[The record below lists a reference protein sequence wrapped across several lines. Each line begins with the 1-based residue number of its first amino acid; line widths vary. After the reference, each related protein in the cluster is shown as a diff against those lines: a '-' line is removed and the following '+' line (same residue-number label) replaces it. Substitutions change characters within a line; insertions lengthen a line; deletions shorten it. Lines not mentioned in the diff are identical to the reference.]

1 MFNALLDF
9 IFPKKCVFCGKS
21 LVVGAP
27 IGVCDE
33 CADEIPYYAG
43 EYLYENGSARGG
55 GDARAENTRATWG
68 EGGGD
73 ALATGG
79 ENGGDAVS
87 DSNASS
93 VIVANAELCV
103 TGNVSIRNT
112 GSVEYIERIRS
123 ERNAKSCDR
132 IVCALNYTGFV
143 RKAISRYKFHGYRE
157 YGLTFAAILCEKLA
171 RVNVTGTSVDFVAC
185 VPLNSLRLR
194 ERGYNQAAI
203 LAGYT
208 AKYLGVPHERNI
220 LARDEHALRQSALR
234 RVERLANAQSAFFIN
249 EKAAHGCISGARV
262 LLVDDIATSMS
273 TINACAAVLKAHG
286 ASAVVGAVLA
296 APP

>member
-9 IFPKKCVFCGKS
+9 IFPKKCVFCGKA

-27 IGVCDE
+27 IGVCDQ

-43 EYLYENGSARGG
+43 EYLYENGSARGD
-55 GDARAENTRATWG
+55 GDARAENAIDNYA
-68 EGGGD
+68 GD
-73 ALATGG
+73 G
-79 ENGGDAVS
+79 
-87 DSNASS
+87 
-93 VIVANAELCV
+93 AN
-103 TGNVSIRNT
+103 RKT
-112 GSVEYIERIRS
+112 GSAEYIERIRS
-123 ERNAKSCDR
+123 DRNAKSCDR

-171 RVNVTGTSVDFVAC
+171 RVNITGTSVDFVAC

-220 LARDEHALRQSALR
+220 LARDERALRQSALR

-286 ASAVVGAVLA
+286 ASSVVGAVLA